1 MTSVK
6 DPVVVQPAPAERP
19 ARHGPDK
26 QLGRKA
32 AGYTAM
38 TALALF
44 ALGPFLW
51 TLSTSLKNIDEVF
64 VYPPKWLPSTL
75 KWSNYTS
82 LWHSFPMDRWMFN
95 SAYIVL
101 LTVIGKLFLTATASY
116 AFARLRWPGRDY
128 TFYAFLTA
136 LMIPWEVTLIP
147 GFVLMRQF
155 GWIDSHLALIIP
167 SIGDVFGIFLLRQ
180 FFLSLPRELEEAAR
194 IDGAGYFTVFWR
206 VILPL
211 SKPALAVVAVLGF
224 MGVWNAFLWP
234 LIMIDSTSKFTLPIG
249 LQLLNSQHGTD
260 WTVLMAGDVIALIPV
275 LVVYLA
281 AQKHFV
287 QGITMTGLKG

>member
-1 MTSVK
+1 MTS
-6 DPVVVQPAPAERP
+6 AEPSARRRRRRP
-19 ARHGPDK
+19 A
-26 QLGRKA
+26 GRKA
-32 AGYTAM
+32 AGYAAL
-38 TALALF
+38 TALALV

-64 VYPPKWLPSTL
+64 VFPPQWLPSTL
-75 KWSNYTS
+75 KWSNYTT
-82 LWHSFPMDRWMFN
+82 LWRELPMARWIFN
-95 SAYIVL
+95 SAYIVVL
-101 LTVIGKLFLTATASY
+101 AVLGKLILASTAAY

-128 TFYAFLTA
+128 VFYGYLTA

-155 GWIDSHLALIIP
+155 GWIDSHLSLIVP
-167 SIGDVFGIFLLRQ
+167 SIGDVFGTFLLRQ
-180 FFLSLPRELEEAAR
+180 YFLSLPGELEDAAR
-194 IDGAGYFTVFWR
+194 IDGAGYFAVFWR
-206 VILPL
+206 IVLPL

-224 MGVWNAFLWP
+224 MNVWNAFLWP
-234 LIMIDSTSKFTLPIG
+234 LIMINSPSKFTVPVG

-275 LVVYLA
+275 VIVYLA

-287 QGITMTGLKG
+287 RGIAMTALKG

>member
-1 MTSVK
+1 MTSA
-6 DPVVVQPAPAERP
+6 DQPLRP
-19 ARHGPDK
+19 IPGRAVA
-26 QLGRKA
+26 RKA
-32 AGYTAM
+32 AGYAAL

-44 ALGPFLW
+44 ALAPFLW

-64 VYPPKWLPSTL
+64 VFPPKLLPSRL
-75 KWSNYTS
+75 KFSNYTS
-82 LWHSFPMDRWMFN
+82 LWHEFPMARWIFN
-95 SAYIVL
+95 SAYIVVLTVLGKLL
-101 LTVIGKLFLTATASY
+101 LTSTAAY

-128 TFYAFLTA
+128 VFYAYLTA

-147 GFVLMRQF
+147 GFVLIRQF
-155 GWIDSHLALIIP
+155 GWIDSHLALIVP
-167 SIGDVFGIFLLRQ
+167 GIGDVFGTFLLRQ
-180 FFLSLPRELEEAAR
+180 FFLSLPRELEDAAR
-194 IDGAGYFTVFWR
+194 IDGAGYFAVFWR
-206 VILPL
+206 IILPL

-224 MGVWNAFLWP
+224 MGVWNSFLWP
-234 LIMIDSTSKFTLPIG
+234 LIMINSTDKFTLPVG

-287 QGITMTGLKG
+287 QGITMTAIKG

>member
-1 MTSVK
+1 MTSADRAAVHR
-6 DPVVVQPAPAERP
+6 PRRGPAI
-19 ARHGPDK
+19 ARK
-26 QLGRKA
+26 TA
-32 AGYTAM
+32 AYAAM
-38 TALALF
+38 TLLAAL

-64 VYPPKWLPSTL
+64 VYPPKWLPSVL

-82 LWHSFPMDRWMFN
+82 LWHAFPMDRWMFN
-95 SAYIVL
+95 SAYIVI
-101 LTVIGKLFLTATASY
+101 LTVLGKLLLSSTAAY
-116 AFARLRWPGRDY
+116 AFARLRFPGRDY
-128 TFYAFLTA
+128 IFYGFLTA

-147 GFVLMRQF
+147 GFVLMRQL
-155 GWIDSHLALIIP
+155 GWIDTHLALIVPGIN
-167 SIGDVFGIFLLRQ
+167 DVFGIFLLRQ

-194 IDGAGYFTVFWR
+194 IDGAGYFTVFRR

-224 MGVWNAFLWP
+224 MGVWNSFLWP
-234 LIMIDSTSKFTLPIG
+234 LIMIDSTDKFTLPVG

-260 WTVLMAGDVIALIPV
+260 WTILMAGDVIGLIPV
-275 LVVYLA
+275 VIVYLA